1 MPLTHHNHNVGSRFP
16 VRRLPTNLHSLETMA
31 ELHRPSLERQR
42 LWGSLKRRFSESRAS
57 RRRLS
62 IDDMKDQGSESALP
76 LFDDQDDTDV
86 HNTRTRQRSGDKVHR
101 KYCTVGKIRND
112 SRVVI
117 FPPIFCTR
125 KSRVPEDDETCSTKP
140 SVGLAAR
147 YNQQFTHL
155 WLAESVRSKVTE
167 STERTSSLPSPES
180 SCQSPVRTDRTKD
193 RSFKPQLQ
201 NHLSSETVVPPAPV
215 YGGLVGEISRL
226 SKTLDRASID
236 NHAPPRC
243 TNRQVCDLDANTVA
257 SHTSSDLTRS
267 EFSYAD
273 FGHKSEID
281 STDSGKETTIEDIF
295 QQHANKLLNIYDYSM
310 SQGQSGQARGSFEN
324 KALWAEAVRLARKT
338 NLSPVSQVDREKA
351 EGTELAPPPLGFD
364 PVLAGSHAHD
374 DIMMN
379 EGFPTQDV
387 SQGDRE
393 KAEGTELA
401 PPPLGLDPVLAG
413 SHEHDDIMMNE
424 GFPNQDVSQ
433 GDREKAEGTELAPP
447 PLGFDPVLVGSQAH
461 DDIMMN
467 EGFPIQDFSY
477 CQYKNP
483 NQPIPDAGCVL
494 DAQAIFR
501 HLNQRDRQRTDWLE
515 DHHDYHNILA
525 DPDDD
530 WEDMLI
536 QEICLSQDESHILSE
551 LTDNTVSYAEHLGAG
566 DHATGGVTHH
576 PHGAI
581 SKKAPCFV
589 FYNEAYPADS
599 EAFRISAARASLP
612 VKVKDVITR
621 IEELKRLEAYQAER
635 FGFKG
640 FIPIQDQSITES
652 VPPAGPTAFGGPGLF
667 TESEVSLVSTASF

>member
-1 MPLTHHNHNVGSRFP
+1 
-16 VRRLPTNLHSLETMA
+16 
-31 ELHRPSLERQR
+31 
-42 LWGSLKRRFSESRAS
+42 
-57 RRRLS
+57 
-62 IDDMKDQGSESALP
+62 
-76 LFDDQDDTDV
+76 
-86 HNTRTRQRSGDKVHR
+86 
-101 KYCTVGKIRND
+101 
-112 SRVVI
+112 
-117 FPPIFCTR
+117 
-125 KSRVPEDDETCSTKP
+125 
-140 SVGLAAR
+140 
-147 YNQQFTHL
+147 
-155 WLAESVRSKVTE
+155 
-167 STERTSSLPSPES
+167 
-180 SCQSPVRTDRTKD
+180 
-193 RSFKPQLQ
+193 
-201 NHLSSETVVPPAPV
+201 
-215 YGGLVGEISRL
+215 
-226 SKTLDRASID
+226 
-236 NHAPPRC
+236 
-243 TNRQVCDLDANTVA
+243 LDANTVA

-379 EGFPTQDV
+379 EGFPT
-387 SQGDRE
+387 
-393 KAEGTELA
+393 
-401 PPPLGLDPVLAG
+401 
-413 SHEHDDIMMNE
+413 
-424 GFPNQDVSQ
+424 QDVSQ

>member
-379 EGFPTQDV
+379 EGFP
-387 SQGDRE
+387 
-393 KAEGTELA
+393 
-401 PPPLGLDPVLAG
+401 
-413 SHEHDDIMMNE
+413 
-424 GFPNQDVSQ
+424 
-433 GDREKAEGTELAPP
+433 
-447 PLGFDPVLVGSQAH
+447 
-461 DDIMMN
+461 
-467 EGFPIQDFSY
+467 IQDFSY